1 MFTASGQPDLHVVMR
16 GGGGKGGGGGGSG
29 GSLIPP
35 PASYVDPVN
44 GMVFTDSGSN
54 YGGDGSVTPLGLSGA
69 QQLNAEIQQRQ
80 AGEKATSDANTAAAN
95 ATAAQTE
102 QTFQDTKNSAYQNAV
117 NAIGRQFQLQGV
129 DPSQYWES
137 DIKPALDTQMNTIQ
151 DLAPNPASAFSPTM
165 GTDILNNLTS
175 GARTA
180 ATSTLNSQF
189 DPNYANSLI
198 PDSTLDPA
206 VSSIVS
212 SQFDPLSSQLVNAQ
226 KRGTLTDTG
235 YNAALAALNQK
246 RAAATSQV
254 NTLGQTI
261 LGTDRSGIND
271 IITGAKNTAAGL
283 NVGQSF
289 DPSTYDTQAKT
300 LAGTDLSNFSG
311 ALTNAVGGTQYATL
325 SDLLNAGGAVQG
337 ASNPSAINPTG
348 SLGATSPFAPDPT
361 VLSNTQRGLGNQ
373 GAF

>member
-1 MFTASGQPDLHVVMR
+1 MFTPGGQLDLHSFMGVY
-16 GGGGKGGGGGGSG
+16 KGGSPP
-29 GSLIPP
+29 SAPIPP
-35 PASYVDPVN
+35 LVLTDPVTGKAFVDDGGAIAAYGRDTGQG
-44 GMVFTDSGSN
+44 GMSAADRLN
-54 YGGDGSVTPLGLSGA
+54 QEIDQRNAAA
-69 QQLNAEIQQRQ
+69 Q
-80 AGEKATSDANTAAAN
+80 ATSDAAAAQKTTDANTA
-95 ATAAQTE
+95 E
-102 QTFQDTKNSAYQNAV
+102 QTFQGTKQTAYNNAL
-117 NAIGRQFQLQGV
+117 ASIQRQFQLQGI
-129 DPSQYWES
+129 DPSQYMDT
-137 DIKPALDTQMNTIQ
+137 DIKPALNTAMNSIQ

-165 GTDILNNLTS
+165 GTDILSGLTS

-180 ATSTLNSQF
+180 ANTQLNSAF
-189 DPNYANSLI
+189 APNYANTLI

-206 VSSIVS
+206 VSGIVS
-212 SQFDPLSSQLVNAQ
+212 SQFDPLSGQLINAQ

-283 NVGQSF
+283 NLGQSF

-337 ASNPSAINPTG
+337 ANNPSAINPTG
-348 SLGATSPFAPDPT
+348 SLGATSPFAPDQT
-361 VLSNTQRGLGNQ
+361 VLNNTQRGLGNT

>member
-1 MFTASGQPDLHVVMR
+1 MFTAGGQIDRHVVLR
-16 GGGGKGGGGGGSG
+16 GGGGKGGGGGSTQQAPVG
-29 GSLIPP
+29 PQ
-35 PASYVDPVN
+35 SYVDPVS
-44 GMVFTDSGSN
+44 GMVFTDPTTN
-54 YGGDGSVTPLGLSGA
+54 YGSDGSVTTSNPLTGA
-69 QQLNAEIQQRQ
+69 QQLNQEITQRQ
-80 AGEKATSDANTAAAN
+80 AGEKATSDANKAAAD

-129 DPSQYWES
+129 DPSQYWAS

-180 ATSTLNSQF
+180 ATSTLNSRF

-246 RAAATSQV
+246 RTAATSQV
-254 NTLGQTI
+254 SDLGRTI

-271 IITGAKNTAAGL
+271 LITGAKNTAAGL
-283 NVGQSF
+283 SLGQTF
-289 DPSTYDTQAKT
+289 DPSSYDTQAKT
-300 LAGTDLSNFSG
+300 LAGSDLSNFGG
-311 ALTNAVGGTQYATL
+311 ALTNAVGGTQYASL
-325 SDLLNAGGAVQG
+325 SDLLNAGGSVQG
-337 ASNPSAINPTG
+337 ANNPSAINPTG
-348 SLGATSPFAPDPT
+348 TMAATSPFAQDPN
-361 VLSNTQRGLGNQ
+361 VLANQKRGLGNQ